1 MHANGQSV
9 GRELKVSN
17 SDSTPAIVGR
27 DDTLATLRD
36 VLAATAAGTGGCLVV
51 TGPPGIGKTRLLE
64 EAERLAEAQR
74 LAVASGR
81 ANDLDRVAPMRTLI
95 SALRAT
101 RPDPVD
107 LAGLSSAPD
116 SQFRQIDRIGEV
128 LEEYAAERPM
138 LIMIDDAQWT
148 DELSVLALRVLV
160 PTLSSA
166 PIRWLLARRPVP
178 ARSPAQETI
187 DWLISEDA
195 QQICLGPLDEP
206 AVTRFCSNLLGATVD
221 ETVLALASRG
231 SGNPFLLGQL
241 LDALRDADQ
250 LAVSD
255 GIATVVGDELPMG
268 FVSAVDQRLGAV
280 SAEARAL
287 LQAGSV
293 FGRPFTVR
301 AAARLAGVAV
311 VKLISA
317 AEEAVTAGLLA
328 EHGKELDFC
337 HDLLRDAVYAK
348 MPEPVRAAMHDE
360 AIALV
365 RAEGRSAIEVAEHV
379 VRSGRRD
386 GGEAVQILRTA
397 AAVAAGRTPGT
408 AADLIVHALD
418 LVDAGDEAYPR
429 LAADAVGLLAA
440 AGRLVKA
447 RDLGEAVLDGRLDPY
462 TEATVLLGLAEALK
476 HGGQNRLA
484 AEYANRAL
492 ARPGIPDSLR
502 AKLHAIAS
510 HALLWG
516 DLAAADRAG
525 ADADRLGQAAGE
537 HGASV
542 FGRAARSVVAR
553 AEGRLDD
560 ALTYAR
566 LAVDLAEQTG
576 GEARHR
582 HPRIWLGAALVA
594 LDRFPDADEVY
605 AAGQRE
611 AERLGTAWSQPLWHF
626 YRANLLTWRGDID
639 DAVAEAEAGSQV
651 AEQLS
656 AQQLGVPLLGLLSR
670 LAVMRGKLEQAREY
684 LRRLERRLGEGVTA
698 AEEDIAWTY
707 AMFFDAEGQ
716 PAAALNAL
724 ANLYDQLP
732 DRMLLLTMNAGRAPA
747 MVRIALAAGD
757 RRRAELAAT
766 AAARLAELN
775 PAVPSVAGAA
785 AHAHGLLHADPAAL
799 HTAVGHFR
807 ASPRRLGRAAV
818 LEDAAEAAR
827 RSRDRASARALLQQ
841 AFDDYTAAGAGR
853 GIDRVTGHLHALG
866 ASPATGPTPTVA
878 DLSEAEM
885 RVARLMRDGYK
896 NREIAKKLMISPH
909 TVDSHIRHIF
919 QKLGVNSR
927 VKVAQLI
934 PPDE

>member
-1 MHANGQSV
+1 VSNSGSTPAFV
-9 GRELKVSN
+9 GRE
-17 SDSTPAIVGR
+17 
-27 DDTLATLRD
+27 DTLAALRD
-36 VLAATAAGTGGCLVV
+36 VLAATAAGTGGCLVI
-51 TGPPGIGKTRLLE
+51 TGSPGIGKTRLLE
-64 EAERLAEAQR
+64 EAQRQAEAQG

-81 ANDLDRVAPMRTLI
+81 ANDLDRVAPMRTLV

-101 RPDPVD
+101 GPDPVD
-107 LAGLSSAPD
+107 LAGLLRVPD

-128 LEEYAAERPM
+128 LEEYATERPL

-178 ARSPAQETI
+178 ADSPAQETI

-195 QQICLGPLDEP
+195 QQICLEPLDER
-206 AVTRFCSNLLGATVD
+206 AVIRFCSDLLGASPD

-231 SGNPFLLGQL
+231 SGNPFLLRQL

-250 LAVSD
+250 LVVSD

-268 FVSAVDQRLGAV
+268 FVSAVDQRLRAV
-280 SAEARAL
+280 SADARAL

-311 VKLISA
+311 TDLINA
-317 AEEAVTAGLLA
+317 AEESVTAGLLA

-337 HDLLRDAVYAK
+337 HDLLREVVYTK
-348 MPEPVRAAMHDE
+348 MREPVRAAMHDE

-365 RAEGRSAIEVAEHV
+365 RAEGRSAIEVAGHV

-386 GGEAVQILRTA
+386 DGEAVQILRTA
-397 AAVAAGRTPGT
+397 AAEAAGRTPGN
-408 AADLIVHALD
+408 AAELIVHALD
-418 LVDAGDEAYPR
+418 MVDAGDDAYPR
-429 LAADAVGLLAA
+429 LAADGVGLLAA
-440 AGRLVKA
+440 AGRLVEA
-447 RDLGEAVLDGRLDPY
+447 RDLGEAALDGRLDQR

-476 HGGQNRLA
+476 HAGQNGLA

-492 ARPGIPDSLR
+492 TRPAIPDALR
-502 AKLHAIAS
+502 ARLHAIAS

-516 DLAAADRAG
+516 DDMGVADRAG
-525 ADADRLGQAAGE
+525 AEADRLGHATGE

-560 ALTYAR
+560 ALRYAR
-566 LAVDLAEQTG
+566 LAVALAEQTG

-594 LDRFPDADEVY
+594 LDRFPEADEVY

-670 LAVMRGKLEQAREY
+670 LAIMRGELEQAREH

-724 ANLYDQLP
+724 AGLYDRLP
-732 DRMLLLTMNAGRAPA
+732 HRMLLLTMNPGRAPA

-757 RRRAELAAT
+757 PRRAALAAT
-766 AAARLAELN
+766 AAARLTELN
-775 PAVPSVAGAA
+775 PTVPSIAGAA
-785 AHAHGLLHADPAAL
+785 AHAHGLLCADSAAL
-799 HTAVGHFR
+799 LTAVGRFR
-807 ASPRRLGRAAV
+807 ASPRRLGRAAA

-827 RSRDRASARALLQQ
+827 RSRDRASALALLQQ
-841 AFDDYTAAGAGR
+841 AFDDYTTAGAGR
-853 GIDRVTGHLHALG
+853 AIDRVTEHLHALG
-866 ASPATGPTPTVA
+866 ASPATGPPPTVA
-878 DLSEAEM
+878 DLSEAEI
-885 RVARLMRDGYK
+885 RVARLIRDGYK
-896 NREIAKKLMISPH
+896 NREIAKKVMISPH

-934 PPDE
+934 PPDA

>member
-1 MHANGQSV
+1 VPDSG
-9 GRELKVSN
+9 
-17 SDSTPAIVGR
+17 STPAMFGR
-27 DDTLATLRD
+27 DNVVAMLRD
-36 VLAATAAGTGGCLVV
+36 VLAATAAGTGGSLVV
-51 TGPPGIGKTRLLE
+51 TGAPGIGKTRLLE
-64 EAERLAEAQR
+64 EAERLAEAQG

-81 ANDLDRVAPMRTLI
+81 ANELDRVAPMRTLV
-95 SALRAT
+95 SALRAA

-107 LAGLSSAPD
+107 LAGLPSGPD
-116 SQFRQIDRIGEV
+116 SQFRQIDRIGEA
-128 LEEYAAERPM
+128 LEEYTAERP
-138 LIMIDDAQWT
+138 LLVMIDDAQWT

-178 ARSPAQETI
+178 ARSPAQDTI

-195 QQICLGPLDEP
+195 QQICLEPLDEQ
-206 AVTRFCSNLLGATVD
+206 AVTRFCSDLLGATAD

-250 LAVSD
+250 LVISD
-255 GIATVVGDELPMG
+255 GIATVVGDELPMS
-268 FVSAVDQRLGAV
+268 FVSAVDQRLRAM
-280 SAEARAL
+280 SADARAL
-287 LQAGSV
+287 LRAGSV
-293 FGRPFTVR
+293 FRRPFTVR
-301 AAARLAGVAV
+301 AAARLSGTSVTD
-311 VKLISA
+311 LISA

-337 HDLLRDAVYAK
+337 HDLLRDAVYA
-348 MPEPVRAAMHDE
+348 MIREPVRAAMHDE
-360 AIALV
+360 AIALAQ
-365 RAEGRSAIEVAEHV
+365 AEGRSAIEIADHI
-379 VRSGRRD
+379 VRSGR
-386 GGEAVQILRTA
+386 GGDAEAVQILRTA
-397 AAVAAGRTPGT
+397 AAEAADRTPGT

-418 LVDAGDEAYPR
+418 MVDTGDETYPR
-429 LAADAVGLLAA
+429 LAADAVRLLAA
-440 AGRLVKA
+440 AGRLIEA
-447 RDLGEAVLDGRLDPY
+447 RDRGEAALDGRLDQP

-492 ARPGIPDSLR
+492 ARPAIPDPLR
-502 AKLHAIAS
+502 ARLHAIAS
-510 HALLWG
+510 HALLWD

-525 ADADRLGQAAGE
+525 AEADRLGLATGE

-553 AEGRLDD
+553 AQGRLDD
-560 ALTYAR
+560 ALEYAR

-594 LDRFPDADEVY
+594 LDRFPEADEVY

-639 DAVAEAEAGSQV
+639 DAIAEAEAGSHI

-656 AQQLGVPLLGLLSR
+656 AQQLGVPLLGLLCR
-670 LAVMRGKLEQAREY
+670 LAVMCGQLESAREY
-684 LRRLERRLGEGVTA
+684 LHRMERRLAEGVTA

-707 AMFFDAEGQ
+707 AVFFDAEGQ
-716 PAAALNAL
+716 PAAALGAL

-732 DRMLLLTMNAGRAPA
+732 DRMLLLTMNPGRAPA

-757 RRRAELAAT
+757 RRRADLAAT

-775 PAVPSVAGAA
+775 PAVRSLTGTA
-785 AHAHGLLHADPAAL
+785 AHAHGLLCADPNAL
-799 HTAVGHFR
+799 HTAVDHLR
-807 ASPRRLGRAAV
+807 ASPRRLARAAA
-818 LEDAAEAAR
+818 LEDAAEVAR
-827 RSRDRASARALLQQ
+827 RSRDRTSARALLQQ
-841 AFDDYTAAGAGR
+841 AFDEYTTAGAGR
-853 GIDRVTGHLHALG
+853 AVKRLRALG
-866 ASPATGPTPTVA
+866 ARPAAGPPPTVA

-885 RVARLMRDGYK
+885 RVARLVARGDK
-896 NREIAKKLMISPH
+896 NREIAKKLTISRH

-919 QKLGVNSR
+919 AKLGVNNR
-927 VKVAQLI
+927 AQVVRLI
-934 PPDE
+934 PPNV